1 MKMTKTLLD
10 DKSVPS
16 ITKYLG
22 KNTQNRPGHTLKMLD
37 LKCLSVCEHI
47 MA

>member
-16 ITKYLG
+16 ITEYMG
-22 KNTQNRPGHTLKMLD
+22 KKILKTGQVIPS
-37 LKCLSVCEHI
+37 KC
-47 MA
+47 